1 MKIDVMVI
9 MVIILTLLMAGCS
22 NPPKPPAS
30 ELPKLTVDYDLNY
43 DEDDIIIFYIH
54 GIEETRYS
62 NISLHINEELIAF
75 KNNSFS
81 LEHKMEFQN
90 FSINVDVWLLNKHYN
105 YNATYEPSEKE
116 DIIYEVTYYDGDTIE
131 IGLDDFPFTE
141 RINLMEEPENA

>member
-30 ELPKLTVDYDLNY
+30 ELPKLTVDYDGIHGEKDLT
-43 DEDDIIIFYIH
+43 IFYIH

-62 NISLHINEELIAF
+62 NISLRLNDELITF
-75 KNNSFS
+75 KNDTFC

-90 FSINVDVWLLNKHYN
+90 FSIAVDVWLLNKHYN
-105 YNATYEPSEKE
+105 YNGTYNISKE
-116 DIIYEVTYYDGDTIE
+116 EEIIYEVTYYDGDMEE
-131 IGLDDFPFTE
+131 IKLDDFPFVE
-141 RINLMEEPENA
+141 RINLMEELEDA